1 MTSTADDWTRPRP
14 GPAAFR
20 RDAIV
25 AAALVVAAAGS
36 AALYVQAS
44 DREAAPWWGVL
55 IWAVAIAGPLAFRR
69 RWPEPVALVV
79 AATFVIGQY
88 SSVWEVLFSNIC
100 LFLALYSVGAW
111 GRNRML
117 ATVVRIV
124 IAVGMVLWLVGALI
138 FQAIYPES
146 TADVSHEG
154 FPSQF
159 LAIGLISIIANLLYF
174 GAAYFFGN
182 SAWTAARQ
190 REALEQRTH
199 ELEREREVSS
209 RQAVALERVRIAR
222 ELHDVVAHHVSVMGV
237 QAGAARRVLAKGSA
251 QSGQGAQ
258 SGQPGQGEQLPDAPS
273 TDPRVIEALSAIE
286 SNAREAVDE
295 LHRMLGALRQ
305 GDEADGPGGADGAR
319 GAGGAGAS
327 EGHSGPAGEP
337 ATPFDASRSASTR
350 GIAQLDE
357 LVDEARAS
365 GVPVTFT
372 VIGERQAVPAVVGLN
387 VYRIAQEAL
396 TNVRK
401 HGGPRAAV
409 DARLRY
415 LDGAVEIEVS
425 DSGVGGAAAGRG
437 PASTQRGAGSP
448 AGLGH
453 VGMRERVAAVGGEI
467 EIGPKSRGGYL
478 VRARIPVA
486 PPAAAGR
493 ASR

>member
-1 MTSTADDWTRPRP
+1 MSSTADDWVRPRP
-14 GPAAFR
+14 GRAGYR
-20 RDAIV
+20 RDAVV
-25 AAALVVAAAGS
+25 AAALVVAAMGS
-36 AALYVQAS
+36 AALYVHAV
-44 DREAAPWWGVL
+44 DREAAPWWGTL
-55 IWAVAIAGPLAFRR
+55 IWAVAIAGPLALRR

-124 IAVGMVLWLVGALI
+124 IVVGMLLWLVGALI
-138 FQAIYPES
+138 FQAINPEL
-146 TADVSHEG
+146 APDVSHEG

-159 LAIGLISIIANLLYF
+159 LAIGLISIITNLLYF

-190 REALEQRTH
+190 REALEQRTR

-237 QAGAARRVLAKGSA
+237 QAGAARRVLAKNEGAA
-251 QSGQGAQ
+251 Q
-258 SGQPGQGEQLPDAPS
+258 
-273 TDPRVIEALSAIE
+273 TDPRVVESLSVIE

-305 GDEADGPGGADGAR
+305 GDELP
-319 GAGGAGAS
+319 AS
-327 EGHSGPAGEP
+327 ASAS
-337 ATPFDASRSASTR
+337 AAASTDDASRSASTR

-365 GVPVTFT
+365 GVPVSFL

-425 DSGVGGAAAGRG
+425 DSGVGGASASPGRPVAGAA
-437 PASTQRGAGSP
+437 S
-448 AGLGH
+448 GLGH
-453 VGMRERVAAVGGEI
+453 IGMRERVAAVGGEI
-467 EIGPKSRGGYL
+467 EIGPKSRGGFL
-478 VRARIPVA
+478 VRARLPVA
-486 PPAAAGR
+486 PPSAPGGT
-493 ASR
+493 S

>member
-1 MTSTADDWTRPRP
+1 V
-14 GPAAFR
+14 
-20 RDAIV
+20 V
-25 AAALVVAAAGS
+25 AAALVVAALGS
-36 AALYVQAS
+36 AAIYGHAV
-44 DREAAPWWGVL
+44 DREAAPWWGTL
-55 IWAVAIAGPLAFRR
+55 IWAVAIAGPLAVRR

-88 SSVWEVLFSNIC
+88 ASVWEVLFSNIC

-117 ATVVRIV
+117 AKVVRIV
-124 IAVGMVLWLVGALI
+124 IVVGMLLWLVGALV
-138 FQAIYPES
+138 FQAIYPEL
-146 TADVSHEG
+146 APDVSHEG

-159 LAIGLISIIANLLYF
+159 LAIGLISIITNLLYF

-237 QAGAARRVLAKGSA
+237 QAGAARRVLAKNE
-251 QSGQGAQ
+251 GAA
-258 SGQPGQGEQLPDAPS
+258 G
-273 TDPRVIEALSAIE
+273 TDPRVIESLSVIE

-305 GDEADGPGGADGAR
+305 GDDALPPAD
-319 GAGGAGAS
+319 
-327 EGHSGPAGEP
+327 
-337 ATPFDASRSASTR
+337 DASRSASTR

-365 GVPVTFT
+365 GLPVTFSA
-372 VIGERQAVPAVVGLN
+372 IGEPQAVPAVVGLN
-387 VYRIAQEAL
+387 IYRIAQEAL

-401 HGGPRAAV
+401 HGGARATADV
-409 DARLRY
+409 RLRY
-415 LDGAVEIEVS
+415 LDRVVEIEVS
-425 DSGVGGAAAGRG
+425 DSGVGGASAGPVRS
-437 PASTQRGAGSP
+437 PESAGSTT
-448 AGLGH
+448 GLGH

-467 EIGPKSRGGYL
+467 EIGPKPRGGFL
-478 VRARIPVA
+478 VRARLPVA
-486 PPAAAGR
+486 PSPVASSPLASLTDGTPSVTTAPVDSLPVTTPSAATPPAAQPPSN
-493 ASR
+493 ASSPPTNTVAPSATAESS

>member
-1 MTSTADDWTRPRP
+1 MSSTADDWTRPRP
-14 GPAAFR
+14 APAGYR

-25 AAALVVAAAGS
+25 AGALVVAAAVS

-88 SSVWEVLFSNIC
+88 SSIWESLFSNIC

-146 TADVSHEG
+146 APDVSHEG

-159 LAIGLISIIANLLYF
+159 LAIGLISIITNLLYF

-237 QAGAARRVLAKGSA
+237 QAGAARRVLGKGSA
-251 QSGQGAQ
+251 QSGHPGR
-258 SGQPGQGEQLPDAPS
+258 SGPGEQVPDAPS

-305 GDEADGPGGADGAR
+305 GDEADDLG
-319 GAGGAGAS
+319 GAGGARGPGGGGAS
-327 EGHSGPAGEP
+327 EGDGSPSGEA
-337 ATPFDASRSASTR
+337 AIPFDASRSASTR

-401 HGGPRAAV
+401 HAGPRAAV
-409 DARLRY
+409 DARLRF

-425 DSGVGGAAAGRG
+425 DSGVGRAAPGRG
-437 PASTQRGAGSP
+437 PANARPGAGSP

-486 PPAAAGR
+486 PPAAPGGP
-493 ASR
+493 SR